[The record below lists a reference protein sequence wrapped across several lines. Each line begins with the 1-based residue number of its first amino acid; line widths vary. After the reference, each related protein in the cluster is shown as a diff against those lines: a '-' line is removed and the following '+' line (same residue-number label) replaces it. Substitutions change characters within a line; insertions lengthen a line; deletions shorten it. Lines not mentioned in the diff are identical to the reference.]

1 MYTSDGEDEIHVR
14 PAGGWR
20 STTPLERVTAYA
32 PEPAFTG
39 IEPGSATVVV
49 EPEPDADR
57 CPPNAWEYTG
67 SAPLHAEIRIPPSV
81 TEVERFA
88 RTARIESPPGAE
100 YASGKFCTFVATY
113 EIGRASC
120 RERV

>member
-1 MYTSDGEDEIHVR
+1 MK
-14 PAGGWR
+14 PAGWSR
-20 STTPLERVTAYA
+20 STRLFDSVTAYA
-32 PEPAFTG
+32 SEPAFTG

-49 EPEPDADR
+49 EPEPDADW
-57 CPPNAWEYTG
+57 CPPNACAYTAF
-67 SAPLHAEIRIPPSV
+67 APLHAESMIPPSV

-113 EIGRASC
+113 VAIETPPAVTYSTSVYLLPTGG
-120 RERV
+120 